1 MATLLTFYNFSTI
14 DQLLTQ
20 NASQKNAYAMLVK
33 GNDQYFR
40 TMTRMLR
47 AMDYRQ
53 TGDEENAAKTMDS
66 AAKRWQSARICLR
79 SFVMRN
85 ILA

>member
-1 MATLLTFYNFSTI
+1 MQILRDITIRKMVLLILVLFSIIWGMATLLTFYNFSTI

-20 NASQKNAYAMLVK
+20 NTSQKNAYAMLVK

-47 AMDYRQ
+47 
-53 TGDEENAAKTMDS
+53 GL
-66 AAKRWQSARICLR
+66 C
-79 SFVMRN
+79 
-85 ILA
+85 